1 MLCSRY
7 TLLNI
12 PVYFMEKD
20 LTSRIDWLWGVN
32 GHNHTYP
39 AYPEEQLEEQIKLA
53 ADLGVKIYRLN
64 YTPTNDE
71 MFSYLD
77 KVVDTC
83 ERYGLKLFLVT
94 FDWDFINFQNPESL
108 YGIAKAI
115 ADRYCRRIYMYQ
127 ISNEQDIPSLDLAHL
142 KDPVGND
149 RMHYDMERY
158 NRIKRCMEQIIRAF
172 KEGDPSAKTSVN
184 ISWRHTAFLD
194 LLIEDGLRWDVTGL
208 DWYWALE
215 NNGHNNIVETIEHI
229 ASLPVDEIIIAEA
242 NAWEGDY
249 KMSEEEMRDYNIQ
262 AMHFYY
268 NYPCEKLKGF
278 IVYELLDEPDKE
290 FGESHFGLAL
300 CDIRGHIGR
309 KKLSYIDIASR
320 LKREKQ

>member
-115 ADRYCRRIYMYQ
+115 ADRYCRRI
-127 ISNEQDIPSLDLAHL
+127 
-142 KDPVGND
+142 
-149 RMHYDMERY
+149 
-158 NRIKRCMEQIIRAF
+158 
-172 KEGDPSAKTSVN
+172 
-184 ISWRHTAFLD
+184 
-194 LLIEDGLRWDVTGL
+194 
-208 DWYWALE
+208 
-215 NNGHNNIVETIEHI
+215 
-229 ASLPVDEIIIAEA
+229 
-242 NAWEGDY
+242 
-249 KMSEEEMRDYNIQ
+249 
-262 AMHFYY
+262 
-268 NYPCEKLKGF
+268 
-278 IVYELLDEPDKE
+278 
-290 FGESHFGLAL
+290 
-300 CDIRGHIGR
+300 
-309 KKLSYIDIASR
+309 
-320 LKREKQ
+320 

>member
-20 LTSRIDWLWGVN
+20 LTSRI
-32 GHNHTYP
+32 
-39 AYPEEQLEEQIKLA
+39 EEQLEEQLKLA

-149 RMHYDMERY
+149 RMHSCALR
-158 NRIKRCMEQIIRAF
+158 RL
-172 KEGDPSAKTSVN
+172 SV
-184 ISWRHTAFLD
+184 A
-194 LLIEDGLRWDVTGL
+194 GL
-208 DWYWALE
+208 
-215 NNGHNNIVETIEHI
+215 
-229 ASLPVDEIIIAEA
+229 
-242 NAWEGDY
+242 
-249 KMSEEEMRDYNIQ
+249 
-262 AMHFYY
+262 
-268 NYPCEKLKGF
+268 
-278 IVYELLDEPDKE
+278 
-290 FGESHFGLAL
+290 
-300 CDIRGHIGR
+300 
-309 KKLSYIDIASR
+309 
-320 LKREKQ
+320 